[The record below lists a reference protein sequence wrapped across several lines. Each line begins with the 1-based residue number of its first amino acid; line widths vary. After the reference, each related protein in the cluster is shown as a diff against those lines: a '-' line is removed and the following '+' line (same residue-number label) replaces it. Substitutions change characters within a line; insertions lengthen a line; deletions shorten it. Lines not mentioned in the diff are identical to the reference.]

1 MNKDGFD
8 SGSRVDK
15 NRVVGLLE
23 TLRQSVAMA
32 LIECKILPQCLR
44 RHSP

>member
-1 MNKDGFD
+1 MKKDGFD
-8 SGSRVDK
+8 SWPRVDK

-23 TLRQSVAMA
+23 TLRQSVAIG
-32 LIECKILPQCLR
+32 LVEREISPQCPC